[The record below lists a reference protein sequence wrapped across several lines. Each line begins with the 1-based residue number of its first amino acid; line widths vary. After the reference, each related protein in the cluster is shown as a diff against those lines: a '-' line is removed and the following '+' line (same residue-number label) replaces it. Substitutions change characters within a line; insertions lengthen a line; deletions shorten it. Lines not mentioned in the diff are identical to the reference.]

1 MWDGRTL
8 IETVWIRFLNHSLT
22 ILWLFF
28 WGQCICFELVYFD
41 EVAKK
46 KKNTNE
52 KWKWEFSKRLNVR
65 MWLFNNGARRECNFW
80 VFRQL
85 TMSLWFYK
93 EKFEC
98 CNKWISAI
106 LISKNIIQEKEKV
119 INKNKKIKKNS
130 LEVYRQCSFNFK
142 GWFRWPHW
150 TGIKTYRRELDE
162 EVIFFYN
169 RSGKCY

>member
-1 MWDGRTL
+1 MLNSSKFVIVWDGQTL

-22 ILWLFF
+22 ILWPFF

-65 MWLFNNGARRECNFW
+65 MWFFNNGAKRECNFW
-80 VFRQL
+80 IFRQL
-85 TMSLWFYK
+85 TMMLWFYK

-119 INKNKKIKKNS
+119 KRNYS
-130 LEVYRQCSFNFK
+130 LEKFIDNALSILRADSVGLIEQ
-142 GWFRWPHW
+142 
-150 TGIKTYRRELDE
+150 E
-162 EVIFFYN
+162 
-169 RSGKCY
+169 